1 MGQVLSELS
10 TMSCHSWVALHS
22 MAYSFIELHKAVIHV
37 IILVIVIV
45 LFILEALELQF
56 LLLLSAL

>member
-1 MGQVLSELS
+1 
-10 TMSCHSWVALHS
+10 